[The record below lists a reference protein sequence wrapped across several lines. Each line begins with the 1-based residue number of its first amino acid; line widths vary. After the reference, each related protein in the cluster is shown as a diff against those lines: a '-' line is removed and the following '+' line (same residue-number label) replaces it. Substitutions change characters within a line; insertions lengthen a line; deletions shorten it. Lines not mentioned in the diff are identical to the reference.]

1 MKSPVFLLALAVLPL
16 PLAGCGNSS
25 EAKNPAASAAGP
37 APVAVTSALVVE
49 RRLPVALEVTGALTA
64 DAQTDVAVEVAGRL
78 VQVLVERGAPVKAGA
93 VIARLDDEAAVAS
106 LREAEAIEA
115 QTRERLGLADG
126 KPFDPQDTPDV
137 RHARA
142 TMARAEADY
151 QRFASLL
158 ADGAISRMEYGLRR
172 TDSLTAKEQVLT
184 VTNQMRQLYQMLL
197 AQRARVA
204 LARKTLADMVV
215 RAPFDG
221 VIAEKHAN
229 VGQFLDKGGKVATL
243 VRVHPLRVELTVPE
257 VAAAAIRRGQ
267 RVAFTVQTY
276 PDRPFEGTIAYV
288 GPALRA
294 DARTL
299 VAEALVPNPQG
310 LLQPGLFATAR
321 IELPAAAPAAFVSG
335 AAVRTE
341 AGVSRAFVLKEDRAE
356 LRFVQIGRAV
366 DGLVE
371 ILRGLRPG
379 ERVATG
385 GLEGLTDGAP
395 VTAQAAAPAAGGR

>member
-1 MKSPVFLLALAVLPL
+1 MERHIPV
-16 PLAGCGNSS
+16 S
-25 EAKNPAASAAGP
+25 
-37 APVAVTSALVVE
+37 
-49 RRLPVALEVTGALTA
+49 LEVTGALMA

-78 VQVLVERGAPVKAGA
+78 VQVLVERGAPVKAGS
-93 VIARLDDEAAVAS
+93 VIARLDDEAAIAS
-106 LREAEAIEA
+106 LREAEATEG
-115 QTRERLGLADG
+115 QTRERLGLSDG
-126 KPFDPQDTPDV
+126 KPFDPRDTPDV
-137 RHARA
+137 RQARA

-158 ADGAISRMEYGLRR
+158 ADGAISRMEYDLKR
-172 TDSLTAKEQVLT
+172 TDYLTAREQVLA
-184 VTNQMRQLYQMLL
+184 VTNQMRQLYQTLL

-204 LARKTLADMVV
+204 LARKTLSDMVI

-221 VIAEKHAN
+221 IIAEKHAN

-257 VAAAAIRRGQ
+257 AGAAAIRRGQ

-276 PDRPFEGTIAYV
+276 PDRAFEGTIAYV

-294 DARTL
+294 DARAL

-321 IELPAAAPAAFVSG
+321 VEMPAAAPATFAP
-335 AAVRTE
+335 ATAVHTE
-341 AGVSRAFVLKEDRAE
+341 GGISRVFVLKEGRAE
-356 LRFVQIGRAV
+356 LRFVQIGRAA
-366 DGLVE
+366 GGQVE

-379 ERVATG
+379 ELVATG
-385 GLEGLTDGAP
+385 GLESLADGAP
-395 VTAQAAAPAAGGR
+395 VVAQAAGGR